1 MPLINLTL
9 EHGRTLEEARRHLET
24 AVNQI
29 SNQFGSVVWRVDWEA
44 DRSRVKLEGVGFWL
58 EMSVDAQVVHATG
71 DVPILGGILG
81 SSLASGLKQI
91 LQLTFQKKLPG
102 VKSWM
107 IHSRLLLPVARVQDG
122 SRIVLNL
129 RKVEPRAFEER

>member
-24 AVNQI
+24 AVHQI
-29 SNQFGSVVWRVDWEA
+29 SGQFGSVVWRVDWEA

-91 LQLTFQKKLPG
+91 LQLTFQKKLP
-102 VKSWM
+102 
-107 IHSRLLLPVARVQDG
+107 
-122 SRIVLNL
+122 
-129 RKVEPRAFEER
+129 

>member
-24 AVNQI
+24 AVHQI
-29 SNQFGSVVWRVDWEA
+29 SDQFGSVVRRVDWEA
-44 DRSRVKLEGVGFWL
+44 DRSRVKLEGVGFWI

-71 DVPILGGILG
+71 DVPILGGLLG

-91 LQLTFQKKLPG
+91 LQLTFQKNLP
-102 VKSWM
+102 
-107 IHSRLLLPVARVQDG
+107 
-122 SRIVLNL
+122 
-129 RKVEPRAFEER
+129 

>member
-24 AVNQI
+24 AVHQI
-29 SNQFGSVVWRVDWEA
+29 SGQFGSVVWRVDWEA

>member
-24 AVNQI
+24 AVHQI
-29 SNQFGSVVWRVDWEA
+29 SGQFGSVVRRFAWDA

-58 EMSVDAQVVHATG
+58 EMSVAQVVHATG

-81 SSLASGLKQI
+81 SSLTSGLKQI
-91 LQLTFQKKLPG
+91 MQQTFRNKLP
-102 VKSWM
+102 
-107 IHSRLLLPVARVQDG
+107 
-122 SRIVLNL
+122 
-129 RKVEPRAFEER
+129 